1 MGSIQINKKGGRK
14 MKTTIGLQRWQVK
27 EEYEVTISIR
37 IFENTRKE
45 YKQIVAAKS
54 EREAREIVFQDV
66 VDRLETKVTV
76 TKRNDRYPKIS
87 DQVKYQTN
95 FIKNI
100 FKNQG
105 EKNESKSTVR
115 NFKFYHQF
123 NQR

>member
-1 MGSIQINKKGGRK
+1 